1 MEDFVNGEL
10 GEYSEGAKAAERD
23 KHIKP
28 EILTLATIKNRYGK
42 DPLPELRNLWAKGLV
57 KNCRTLNDLGFIYN
71 G

>member
-1 MEDFVNGEL
+1 MENLENILKEL
-10 GEYSEGAKAAERD
+10 RQQKRD

-28 EILTLATIKNRYGK
+28 EILTLATIKKRYGK
-42 DPLPELRNLWAKGLV
+42 DPLAELRNLWAKGLV

>member
-1 MEDFVNGEL
+1 MENLENILKEL
-10 GEYSEGAKAAERD
+10 RQQKRD

-28 EILTLATIKNRYGK
+28 EILTLATIKNRYG
-42 DPLPELRNLWAKGLV
+42 AKGLV